1 MTTQIAGAVLI
12 LGAVLWLG
20 MGLSA
25 EEKRRGAE
33 LGAFCHLLEAL
44 RNGIASAS
52 MPVSDICLHFS
63 DETLA
68 QNGFLPRLHELCREQ
83 AAAPLSR
90 AFSEHRAECG
100 FALSEDEAALFSEFA
115 SGLGQE
121 DSAGEVRRC
130 DYYLS
135 LWRARLSAA
144 EDGLSANTRILRTL
158 PLACG
163 GLLILLF
170 V

>member
-1 MTTQIAGAVLI
+1 MGVYDNADCRCGVDFRGGAVARY
-12 LGAVLWLG
+12 GTVGGRKTA
-20 MGLSA
+20 
-25 EEKRRGAE
+25 RRGAGGVLSSVGSTAE
-33 LGAFCHLLEAL
+33 WHRIGFHAGFGHL
-44 RNGIASAS
+44 SA
-52 MPVSDICLHFS
+52 
-63 DETLA
+63 
-68 QNGFLPRLHELCREQ
+68 GFLPRLHELCREQ